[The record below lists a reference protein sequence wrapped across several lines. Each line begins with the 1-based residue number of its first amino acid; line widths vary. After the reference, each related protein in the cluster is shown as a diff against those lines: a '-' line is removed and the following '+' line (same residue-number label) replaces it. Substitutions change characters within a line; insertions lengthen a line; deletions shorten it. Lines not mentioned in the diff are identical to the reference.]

1 MKTQARRTGFTL
13 IELLVVVAVI
23 AILVAVLLP
32 ALQGVRNAAQ
42 KAQSASNLR
51 QLLIVKTNYAED
63 DKRGR
68 FPVVPFAQGL
78 TDSRTPPESV
88 TFSNQQFYG
97 GYAGFYNLRQYRA
110 SGPINNGGSVDTAAG
125 GNLTYNQGF
134 YFTPRRQ
141 ASGQYLWATPN
152 QQREDEFGTYSYS
165 QPILEPY
172 MEDNAAYAMLQSP
185 ADELDGG
192 DFANGTT
199 GTTGNFPA
207 VTPAEITGQ
216 QDVIWYNISYLY
228 IAGLTSTE
236 GQRIGIMADE
246 ANSNDIGGGR
256 IGGNTLRRAERLAED
271 RGYQPQDNHGTEG
284 GHVAFTDGAVE
295 FIQGQNEAH
304 DLIFDTINRRQIN
317 NSGQV
322 AESVLRSNNTMTI
335 D

>member
-1 MKTQARRTGFTL
+1 MKTQTRRTGFTL

-68 FPVVPFAQGL
+68 FPVVPFAQGF
-78 TDSRTPPESV
+78 TNTRTPDDSV
-88 TFSNQQFYG
+88 TFSSQDRYG
-97 GYAGFYNLRQYRA
+97 GYAGFFNLRQYRA
-110 SGPINNGGSVDTAAG
+110 SGPIGEGTVPNTADG
-125 GNLTYNQGF
+125 GNLPYNSGY
-134 YFTPRRQ
+134 YFTPVRQ
-141 ASGQYLWATPN
+141 SDGRYVWTAPST
-152 QQREDEFGTYSYS
+152 QREDELGPYSYS
-165 QPILEPY
+165 RPLLEPY
-172 MEDNAAYAMLQSP
+172 MEDNASYAMLQSP
-185 ADELDGG
+185 ADDLDGG
-192 DFANGTT
+192 DDANGQFSS
-199 GTTGNFPA
+199 NFPP
-207 VTPAEITGQ
+207 VIPDEITGQ

-228 IAGLTSTE
+228 IAGLTTTD

-246 ANSNDIGGGR
+246 ANSNDVGGGR
-256 IGGNTLRRAERLAED
+256 LAAEPGTLRRNLSDADR

-295 FIQGQNEAH
+295 FIRGQNEAH

-322 AESVLRSNNTMTI
+322 DESTLRSNNVMTV